1 MYDDGCGLCCLLIVC
16 VGGQG
21 LKLGR
26 VMYVGCVVC

>member
-1 MYDDGCGLCCLLIVC
+1 MVC

-26 VMYVGCVVC
+26 VTYVGCVVCWWYVLVDRA